1 MIDARKTWHVAI
13 GLQWRVLG
21 PEICQCPQ
29 WVTRRSHGRIAVAL
43 HHAVVEQIVGRHST
57 SVLLRS
63 DMGASRSKAAGAPR
77 CGRII
82 ASLQGRP
89 ASVAARKCGQHHP
102 QTFPAPPG
110 NALTLGRA
118 AGAHVLLPAPEGLRR
133 TTTGTPGFAE
143 TSLIKDPIMAPLN
156 RSTQKNR
163 PAKSQR
169 ATTLEMVRLACP
181 DTAQALRIS
190 ESFGLS
196 LIDSDGIRD
205 LHRGQLIES
214 ADALKDGLAEKAMQI
229 HMQRIVGSFVGSAYG
244 AGQFYSRAVTEAR
257 DLTTKLSN
265 DTRDEDLDGPVG
277 FDSRAQRKREFAAD
291 MGLQA
296 HVLRMAAEGAVSAYE
311 DITGETWKPYE
322 RTVEQPAN
330 SVDQK
335 AATAQMAA
343 FE

>member
-1 MIDARKTWHVAI
+1 MN
-13 GLQWRVLG
+13 
-21 PEICQCPQ
+21 
-29 WVTRRSHGRIAVAL
+29 
-43 HHAVVEQIVGRHST
+43 QIVGRHST

-102 QTFPAPPG
+102 QTILAPPG
-110 NALTLGRA
+110 DALTLGRA
-118 AGAHVLLPAPEGLRR
+118 AGAHVLLPAPEGLSR

-163 PAKSQR
+163 PAKSPR
-169 ATTLEMVRLACP
+169 ATTLEMVRHACP
-181 DTAQALRIS
+181 DTVQALRIS
-190 ESFGLS
+190 ESFGLA
-196 LIDSDGIRD
+196 LIDSDGIRA

>member
-1 MIDARKTWHVAI
+1 
-13 GLQWRVLG
+13 
-21 PEICQCPQ
+21 
-29 WVTRRSHGRIAVAL
+29 
-43 HHAVVEQIVGRHST
+43 
-57 SVLLRS
+57 
-63 DMGASRSKAAGAPR
+63 
-77 CGRII
+77 
-82 ASLQGRP
+82 
-89 ASVAARKCGQHHP
+89 
-102 QTFPAPPG
+102 
-110 NALTLGRA
+110 
-118 AGAHVLLPAPEGLRR
+118 
-133 TTTGTPGFAE
+133 
-143 TSLIKDPIMAPLN
+143 MAPLN
-156 RSTQKNR
+156 RSTPKNR
-163 PAKSQR
+163 SVKAQR
-169 ATTLEMVRLACP
+169 PTTLEMVKLACP

-190 ESFGLS
+190 ESFGLA
-196 LIDSDGIRD
+196 LIDSDGIRN

-214 ADALKDGLAEKAMQI
+214 AEALKDGLAEKAMQI

-265 DTRDEDLDGPVG
+265 DTRDEDLDGPIG

-311 DITGETWKPYE
+311 DITGEIWKPYE